1 MNILLGLI
9 IIASG
14 VGILRF
20 RYQIYQFTGDWDW
33 AIKYLWGNGT
43 VVAIVLIWM
52 LLIGAGTAY
61 PFWVFEGM
69 NDPIVITPNG
79 QQ

>member
-9 IIASG
+9 IIST
-14 VGILRF
+14 GIAVLRF

-33 AIKYLWGNGT
+33 AIKYLGGNGT
-43 VVAIVLIWM
+43 VVAIILIGM

-69 NDPIVITPNG
+69 NSPIVITPNV
-79 QQ
+79 QK